1 MFGDYS
7 DQRLNDTAEA
17 YGKSKEESTQH
28 NEVIQFD
35 GRSKNQFPKDKKLKK
50 AITEKEDPE
59 NIEDY
64 QTSESREE
72 FENGTRSESTSF
84 TNQTLLDEPRRP
96 DMNETLHDSEDIFE
110 TEDKK
115 SESKPLGQNE
125 GQNVSHDTVELVEG
139 DSEVSGNQA
148 SEESGDNTSENKG
161 DEEVSSSGEVSD
173 VSISD
178 YSEGSSAENEEGGS
192 AANIDENRIIN
203 ATDGDNE
210 QEVEF
215 NRAADQHSF
224 EESEAQLDEGHIR
237 KHVIVNFMGNHIVQ
251 ENKSEP
257 NDDETKTRKLDPED
271 SVVSTNVT
279 DDSLFDSASGVRLKN
294 GTDVES
300 QEVDVNKAGK
310 ATKETTNDESKH
322 PVKQVIVNFA
332 GNNLISA
339 NQSESSFD
347 RLRSKKSN
355 SENIVDATNSSEDR
369 LLDRTLLNEFNQ
381 SADVNGF
388 NQRSLGSDGNGLSNN
403 EIDRPITQP
412 LNYSS
417 QNILSEES
425 LDQSK
430 PNSKD
435 VADSTNSQKSPLDH
449 ELLQEA
455 NLSSNSIGTIQNFT
469 AKDVDVDGFPNAEF
483 ETPMTNPKLNE
494 SLADIS
500 ETNAEGDTKR
510 GGSEPFTNQLHLYD
524 RQNDVDLLD
533 KPEQMTSDENDQALV
548 GQDSLEE
555 SSPKQ
560 DNNNLKIDNTTLPEH
575 FSSNSTY
582 LTALNSESTQL
593 TNMRE
598 TKSQENGT
606 MDETDDIP
614 VYTVSMPSGVD
625 SVSRESTGDDKLSSQ
640 EFPVSS
646 IDTAV
651 PNREYMQQSTLPRE
665 AESTFNSH
673 DISDKG
679 DGENKTNQTQ
689 SGKSVFFHPREKREA
704 LEYCYCPLIL
714 QNAF

>member
-50 AITEKEDPE
+50 AITAKEDSE

-110 TEDKK
+110 IEDKK

-125 GQNVSHDTVELVEG
+125 GQIVSHDTVELVEG

-148 SEESGDNTSENKG
+148 SEESGDNTSGNKG

-178 YSEGSSAENEEGGS
+178 YSEDSSAENEEDGS

-224 EESEAQLDEGHIR
+224 KESEAQLDEGHIR

-271 SVVSTNVT
+271 SVVTTNVT
-279 DDSLFDSASGVRLKN
+279 DDSLFDSTSGVRLKN

-300 QEVDVNKAGK
+300 QEVDINKAGK

-332 GNNLISA
+332 GNNPISA

-388 NQRSLGSDGNGLSNN
+388 NQRSLGSDGNGVSNN
-403 EIDRPITQP
+403 EIDRPMTQP

-425 LDQSK
+425 LDQSE

-575 FSSNSTY
+575 FLSNSTY
-582 LTALNSESTQL
+582 LTALNSETTQL

-651 PNREYMQQSTLPRE
+651 PNREYVQPSTLPRE
-665 AESTFNSH
+665 AEGTFNAY

-679 DGENKTNQTQ
+679 DRENNTNQTQ

-704 LEYCYCPLIL
+704 LEYCCCPLIL